1 MRQLDFYF
9 VDVFTREPL
18 AGNPLAVVDD
28 ADALDAET
36 MRRIAREFNQSE
48 TTFVMR
54 ATRPDADRLVTLV
67 RALDGQGCY
76 VFSLDPIDPAA
87 TAHARFFNP
96 AVGIAED
103 PATGSAAGPLGSYL
117 TARGLVAEGVAIV
130 VEQGHLAGRP
140 SRIEVRV
147 RGDQVQVLGSAVVVA
162 RGRLRV
168 G

>member
-1 MRQLDFYF
+1 MG
-9 VDVFTREPL
+9 T
-18 AGNPLAVVDD
+18 ASAT
-28 ADALDAET
+28 A
-36 MRRIAREFNQSE
+36 IAQFKEMIIQE
-48 TTFVMR
+48 WTD
-54 ATRPDADRLVTLV
+54 PVTV
-67 RALDGQGCY
+67 ASWR
-76 VFSLDPIDPAA
+76 

-147 RGDQVQVLGSAVVVA
+147 RGDQVQVLQNVCQSRGSGSNQQDGYYVTKYAFKTA
-162 RGRLRV
+162 F
-168 G
+168 